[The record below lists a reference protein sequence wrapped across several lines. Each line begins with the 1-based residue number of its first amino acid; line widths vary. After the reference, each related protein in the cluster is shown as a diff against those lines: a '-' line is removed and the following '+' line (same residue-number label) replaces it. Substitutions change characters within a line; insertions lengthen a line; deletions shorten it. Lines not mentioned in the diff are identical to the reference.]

1 MPAFL
6 VGREREGRPI
16 LQGPQQLRLQL
27 ALLLTLQVL
36 LSPLAPVP
44 TPRVPWQGTLGA
56 SYPTAPPV
64 LRVRLIRLP
73 LLLVIVLAEA
83 AASVA
88 LLLVCAMAFSRLPQL
103 WLAVMVFE

>member
-64 LRVRLIRLP
+64 RVRLIRLP